1 MPIRVELLFN
11 KYLLLL
17 DHARPVNNCS
27 TLAVPLLFVAGLLAL
42 QPRITSMKTLL

>member
-1 MPIRVELLFN
+1 MDLLFK
-11 KYLLLL
+11 KYLPSL